1 MLDDTD
7 LLANKEPEIL
17 EFKQN
22 LTKFVKDYEDRQ
34 GVFNIIDIFINTT
47 EKYINLSNEPTS
59 ESIFLNNLLTKYQI
73 EKIVKKFKKDF
84 LKIEDDLTFLFL
96 LEKKNL
102 DKPLL
107 DWLMNLKATN
117 SLEEKIECAKE
128 FFKMSQLKRFF

>member
-7 LLANKEPEIL
+7 LLANKQPEIL

-22 LTKFVKDYEDRQ
+22 LTKFVKDYEERQ

-47 EKYINLSNEPTS
+47 EKYLNLSNEPTS
-59 ESIFLNNLLTKYQI
+59 ESIFLNNLLIKYQV
-73 EKIVKKFKKDF
+73 EKILKKFKKDF

-107 DWLMNLKATN
+107 DWLKNLKATN
-117 SLEEKIECAKE
+117 SLEEKIESAKE
-128 FFKMSQLKRFF
+128 FFEMSQLKRFF